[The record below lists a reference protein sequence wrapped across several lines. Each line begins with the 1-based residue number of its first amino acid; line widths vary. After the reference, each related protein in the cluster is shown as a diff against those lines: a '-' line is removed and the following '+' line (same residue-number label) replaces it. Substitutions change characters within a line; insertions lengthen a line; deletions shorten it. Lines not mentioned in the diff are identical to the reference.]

1 MTKEQAIKLL
11 RKDTSISEIHKLR
24 DNGLS
29 HTEVTD
35 AIQEAMDLGAD
46 AIEKT
51 IAKKPTVLIND
62 KDVRIGN
69 ILFKKGVKTYKCV
82 CGYWITL
89 TQEYCNHCGQR
100 ILWEGDE

>member
-11 RKDTSISEIHKLR
+11 SKDTSIDEIHRLR
-24 DNGLS
+24 DKGLS

-51 IAKKPTVLIND
+51 IAKNVIDIVEEYENYLYIGKCPICNTSILIAS
-62 KDVRIGN
+62 KE
-69 ILFKKGVKTYKCV
+69 K
-82 CGYWITL
+82 
-89 TQEYCNHCGQR
+89 YCSNCGQKL
-100 ILWEGDE
+100 LWKESEN